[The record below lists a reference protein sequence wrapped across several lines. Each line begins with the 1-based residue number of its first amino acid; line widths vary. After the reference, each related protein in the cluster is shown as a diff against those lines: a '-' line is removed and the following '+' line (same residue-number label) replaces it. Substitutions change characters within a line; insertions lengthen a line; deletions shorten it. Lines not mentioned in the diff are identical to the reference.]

1 MSVLKDNDL
10 NITLGVEE
18 EIFLVDPETQDLI
31 SDPDLRIFDECEKN
45 SVPHKVVR
53 ELLRSQ
59 IETNTRVCESV
70 AEVRQSLYE
79 TRGIISETARKFE
92 AEIVA
97 MSTHPFAAWQDQRPT
112 PRKRYESAA
121 MVYQELARR
130 FLVGG
135 MHIHAGFGNPDLR
148 IQAMS
153 VLRHYLPLFLGLSTS
168 SPFREGRETGYK
180 SSRMNVM
187 SAIPR
192 TGVPKA
198 LSNYE
203 EFKSLEWEY
212 QKWGFISDSGEI
224 WWDIRPSNAYPTI
237 ELRVCDVCTRIDDAM
252 AIVALY
258 ACLIRKFMRTQS
270 AGLLVRDDILTE
282 IIFENRFQ
290 AQRYG
295 VFAFLADPNDTKRTD
310 IDDVLARVVDELL
323 EDAEA
328 LDCIS
333 DIEHARDIVKNGT
346 SADRQLD
353 LYRLELLNG
362 KSNQE
367 ALREVVDSA
376 IVETNEGL

>member
-1 MSVLKDNDL
+1 MSALKNSDL

-18 EIFLVDPETQDLI
+18 EIFLVDPETKDVI
-31 SDPDLRIFDECEKN
+31 SDPDVRIFEECEKN

-59 IETNTRVCESV
+59 IESNTRVCESV

-79 TRGIISETARKFE
+79 TRGIISAIARKYD

-97 MSTHPFAAWQDQRPT
+97 VSTHPFAAWQDQKPT

-121 MVYQELARR
+121 MGYQELARR

-148 IQAMS
+148 VQTMN

-180 SSRMNVM
+180 SSRLNFM

-198 LSNYE
+198 LSSYE
-203 EFKSLEWEY
+203 EFKSLERDY

-237 ELRVCDVCTRIDDAM
+237 ELRVCDVCTRIEDAM

-270 AGLLVRDDILTE
+270 TGLFVRDDILTE
-282 IIFENRFQ
+282 IISENRFQ
-290 AQRYG
+290 AQRFG
-295 VFAFLADPNDTKRTD
+295 IFAFLADPNSQSRTD
-310 IDDVLARVVDELL
+310 IDDVLAQLL
-323 EDAEA
+323 QEMTEDAEA
-328 LDCIS
+328 LDCVG
-333 DIEHARDIVKNGT
+333 DIHHAREIVKNGT

-353 LYRLELLNG
+353 LYRLEMLNG
-362 KSNQE
+362 KSTVE
-367 ALREVVDSA
+367 ALRNVVDSA
-376 IVETNEGL
+376 ILTTNEGL

>member
-1 MSVLKDNDL
+1 MNIHRNSNL

-18 EIFLVDPETQDLI
+18 EIFLVDPETKDVI
-31 SDPDLRIFDECEKN
+31 SDPDLRIFEECEIN
-45 SVPHKVVR
+45 SEPHKVVR
-53 ELLRSQ
+53 ELLRTQ
-59 IETNTRVCESV
+59 IETNTRVCSSI

-79 TRGIISETARKFE
+79 TRGIISEIARKFE

-97 MSTHPFAAWQDQRPT
+97 VSTHPFAAWQDQKPT

-121 MVYQELARR
+121 LGYQELARR

-148 IQAMS
+148 IQTMN

-180 SSRMNVM
+180 SSRLNFM

-203 EFKSLEWEY
+203 EFKSLERDY

-258 ACLIRKFMRTQS
+258 ACLIRKFMRTET
-270 AGLLVRDDILTE
+270 AGLFVRDDVLTE
-282 IIFENRFQ
+282 IISENRFQ

-295 VFAFLADPNDTKRTD
+295 IFAFLADPNDSKRTD
-310 IDDVLARVVDELL
+310 IDDVLAQLVEELL
-323 EDAEA
+323 EDAEP
-328 LDCIS
+328 LDCVRE
-333 DIEHARDIVKNGT
+333 IEHARNIVKHGT

-353 LYRLELLNG
+353 LYRLALLNH
-362 KSNQE
+362 KSSEE
-367 ALREVVDSA
+367 ALRDVVDEA
-376 IVETNEGL
+376 IRETVEGV